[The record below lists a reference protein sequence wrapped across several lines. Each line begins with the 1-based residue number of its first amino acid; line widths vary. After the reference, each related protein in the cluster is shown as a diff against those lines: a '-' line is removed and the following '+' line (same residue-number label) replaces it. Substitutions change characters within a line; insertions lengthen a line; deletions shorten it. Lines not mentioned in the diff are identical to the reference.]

1 MKKLNN
7 SSVEIMAP
15 AGSYESLMAAINAG
29 ADSVYF
35 GIEQL
40 NMRARSAN
48 NFTTEDLKKIVK
60 TCKEHNVKTYLTINT
75 ILYDHDIILMKKIV
89 DTAKESG
96 VTAIIA
102 ADISTIQY
110 AREKNVEVHI
120 STQCNVSNLESVKF
134 YSKYADVIVLA
145 RELTIQQIKSI
156 VDEIKKQDIRG
167 PKGNLI
173 EIEIFAHGA
182 LCVAVSGICY
192 MGLAQYNSSANRGA
206 CLQPCRRSYKITDE
220 ETGEELIVDNKYIM
234 SPKDLCTIGFIDQI
248 LESGVKVLKLE
259 GRGRSP
265 DYVHSVVKCYKEA
278 AESVFNGTYNEEKVI
293 AWTKELEGV
302 FNRGFW
308 QGGYYL
314 GKKLGDWSGTYG
326 SRATKEKHFL
336 GLAEHYFPKTKIAQF
351 ELEKEQITVGD
362 EIIITGTTTGVINAK
377 VETIY
382 VNEKQTESAKK
393 GDTITI
399 PLSERVRKGDK
410 LYVVK
415 PKTELQ
421 GNNKLKVLE

>member
-1 MKKLNN
+1 MKKVNN
-7 SSVEIMAP
+7 SQVEIMAP

-220 ETGEELIVDNKYIM
+220 ETGEAV
-234 SPKDLCTIGFIDQI
+234 
-248 LESGVKVLKLE
+248 
-259 GRGRSP
+259 
-265 DYVHSVVKCYKEA
+265 EA
-278 AESVFNGTYNEEKVI
+278 VFNGTYDEEKIV

-326 SRATKEKHFL
+326 SKATKEKSFI